1 MRPLPVGQDAHLT
14 GYLPLNGHFSK
25 DGLTVEVYI
34 ISSDLDPKWSL
45 EVVNNAGTSTVWD
58 TRFDTDEQ
66 AFTEFRRTVEE
77 EGMIAFLD
85 DEKASNVLP
94 HPCPH

>member
-1 MRPLPVGQDAHLT
+1 MEREPTLI
-14 GYLPLNGHFSK
+14 YSPLNGHFTK
-25 DGLTVEVYI
+25 DGVTVEVYI

-45 EVVNNAGTSTVWD
+45 EVVNSAGTSIVWD

-66 AFTEFRRTVEE
+66 AFAEFRRTVEE

-85 DEKASNVLP
+85 DEKASNVIPFPRP
-94 HPCPH
+94 H